1 MRIVAFSPVTE
12 RRLLVSQVRQRV
24 RGGKGG
30 LQSCD
35 REKTAGLSCQTEGEG

>member
-1 MRIVAFSPVTE
+1 MRIVAFCPVTE

-24 RGGKGG
+24 RDEDCG
-30 LQSCD
+30 LLSRD